1 MICGLAKAAGAE
13 PCGQMRDKKLH
24 AVVAR
29 RTFRSQKL
37 KKPRGSEH
45 LLKLRCR
52 KSVRRC
58 GAKHMSKSKVEET
71 EGFGALLDV
80 WMSFCL
86 VGTRDSAPCQKR
98 TKRFQLQP
106 QLHYTNYITL
116 HYTNYNY
123 NPNHFTL
130 HYATLR
136 YTTVTTLH
144 YTALQFTTLHN
155 ATTTNTTTTATTSTT
170 TTTLRYTSQ
179 FTVYTLE

>member
-116 HYTNYNY
+116 HYT
-123 NPNHFTL
+123 TL
-130 HYATLR
+130 QLQPQPLYITLR
-136 YTTVTTLH
+136 YTTLHYSNNTTLH
-144 YTALQFTTLHN
+144 CTPVHYTTRRYNHKYNYNRNYKHNYNYITLH
-155 ATTTNTTTTATTSTT
+155 
-170 TTTLRYTSQ
+170 
-179 FTVYTLE
+179 